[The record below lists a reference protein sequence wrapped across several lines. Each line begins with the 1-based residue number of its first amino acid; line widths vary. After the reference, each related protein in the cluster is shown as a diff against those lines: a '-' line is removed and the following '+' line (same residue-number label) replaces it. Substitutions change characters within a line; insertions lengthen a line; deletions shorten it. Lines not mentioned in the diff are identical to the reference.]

1 MLFLIF
7 MISDRLMKI
16 EIPMPDRNSRKQI
29 FDKKLIQEG
38 VKLDV
43 DIEKYVN
50 LTSDW
55 NASKITNFLEV
66 SEMT

>member
-1 MLFLIF
+1 
-7 MISDRLMKI
+7 MKI

-43 DIEKYVN
+43 DIEKYIN

>member
-1 MLFLIF
+1 

-38 VKLDV
+38 VELDV

>member
-1 MLFLIF
+1 

>member
-1 MLFLIF
+1 

-43 DIEKYVN
+43 DIEKYIN

>member
-1 MLFLIF
+1 

-43 DIEKYVN
+43 DIEHYVN
-50 LTSDW
+50 QTSDW

-66 SEMT
+66 SEIT

>member
-1 MLFLIF
+1 

-16 EIPMPDRNSRKQI
+16 EIPMPDRNSRRQI

-38 VKLDV
+38 VELDV
-43 DIEKYVN
+43 DIEQYVN
-50 LTSDW
+50 QTSDW

>member
-1 MLFLIF
+1 MFFFIF

-16 EIPMPDRNSRKQI
+16 EIPIPDRNSRKQI

-38 VKLDV
+38 VELDV
-43 DIEKYVN
+43 DIEHYVN
-50 LTSDW
+50 QTSDW